1 MSFKESYLEDRQRK
15 IETLKNVVED
25 YEDDINMFDIIDEE
39 DMWILYGAM
48 LVPDKVFGEKYDIMP
63 VVERVIRRFGEAFKK
78 DDPEEFEKERE
89 LILKEFERIE
99 KTE

>member
-39 DMWILYGAM
+39 DMCVKTFTEYGF
-48 LVPDKVFGEKYDIMP
+48 LWGGNCWDN
-63 VVERVIRRFGEAFKK
+63 RK
-78 DDPEEFEKERE
+78 DYQYFFRKD
-89 LILKEFERIE
+89 LN
-99 KTE
+99 